1 LTCKSLLLTCNHGSV
16 LGKKEIF
23 RIFRSSILAVKPNY
37 PPTLGAQEALSVWV
51 KRPGHASYHLPQNY
65 VETMSG
71 RLYTDFITWALTTL
85 PLPLLLLFHAEKV
98 AAPLQRLQL
107 SCLASSFQKIDWTS
121 SNYLYVYYLMPNE
134 PNHYAVGIHSADRK
148 SNAFEIRALSITK
161 RNW

>member
-1 LTCKSLLLTCNHGSV
+1 M
-16 LGKKEIF
+16 
-23 RIFRSSILAVKPNY
+23 KPNY

-107 SCLASSFQKIDWTS
+107 SCLASSFQKID
-121 SNYLYVYYLMPNE
+121 
-134 PNHYAVGIHSADRK
+134 
-148 SNAFEIRALSITK
+148 
-161 RNW
+161 